1 MRKGDRDGEVGGEER
16 DLRLVVDLV
25 GAGEM

>member
-16 DLRLVVDLV
+16 VLRLVVDLV